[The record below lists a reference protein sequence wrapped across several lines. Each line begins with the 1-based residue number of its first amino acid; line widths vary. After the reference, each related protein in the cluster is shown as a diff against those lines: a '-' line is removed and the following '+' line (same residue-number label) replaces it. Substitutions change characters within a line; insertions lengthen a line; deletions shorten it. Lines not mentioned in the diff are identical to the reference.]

1 MGGGRR
7 RTPVARGVG
16 VVPVVTVPV
25 VVRRMVRVVRPPGR
39 RRTARVAPPV
49 LRRGA
54 VGAVRRLSVVRARV
68 RVGAVR
74 VVAEL
79 RRGVVVRG
87 GVPVASARGRTAAD
101 AAGRLLLLRL
111 GHLCLSIGD
120 GATVVRSTVDVVDG
134 RR

>member
-49 LRRGA
+49 LRGRA
-54 VGAVRRLSVVRARV
+54 VGAVRRLSVVRRRV
-68 RVGAVR
+68 RVGAVG

-87 GVPVASARGRTAAD
+87 VPVAAARGRTAAD
-101 AAGRLLLLRL
+101 DRGRLLLLRL

-120 GATVVRSTVDVVDG
+120 GGDSCSIDG
-134 RR
+134 GCL